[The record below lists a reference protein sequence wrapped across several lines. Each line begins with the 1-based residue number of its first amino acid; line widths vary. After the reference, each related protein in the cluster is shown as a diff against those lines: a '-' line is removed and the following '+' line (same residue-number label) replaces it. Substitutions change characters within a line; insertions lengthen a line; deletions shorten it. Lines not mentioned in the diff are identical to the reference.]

1 MKVEKIDYV
10 WAVLSL
16 VTVALTF
23 SKGCL
28 SIGVIIIYAM
38 MVSVFLYHIN
48 TVKQQIS
55 GTTETLG
62 VIKDYHTSEKTKL
75 YYPIVTYETEE
86 GRTVTSVCSFGDT
99 ERRYETGSTE
109 VVRYDPLDPMFFY
122 FAEREDELISPYKNY
137 IIFGGIIAVILF
149 LVVRAMFGG

>member
-1 MKVEKIDYV
+1 M
-10 WAVLSL
+10 
-16 VTVALTF
+16 
-23 SKGCL
+23 
-28 SIGVIIIYAM
+28 
-38 MVSVFLYHIN
+38 
-48 TVKQQIS
+48 
-55 GTTETLG
+55 
-62 VIKDYHTSEKTKL
+62 
-75 YYPIVTYETEE
+75 TYETEE
-86 GRTVTSVCSFGDT
+86 GRTVTSVCAFGDT